1 MHVSRQSNQMA
12 FATFQTQ
19 SEPSNYQLL
28 GYWTTKATY
37 FPTLAACIKK
47 REKESILEPA
57 LPNHDIQD

>member
-28 GYWTTKATY
+28 GY
-37 FPTLAACIKK
+37 
-47 REKESILEPA
+47 
-57 LPNHDIQD
+57 